1 MALGERIL
9 ETIGAHELGAARTFH
24 LDRLAD
30 AIFEHHWHLSDLS
43 WSSLPLLPIPQR
55 AKGRRLQAFVEF
67 GKRAIRVQLAGE
79 RVAVAAAN
87 ILLAFAQASGLAGAA
102 QRAIAGVLNDEA
114 SHTAVMTELAARAD
128 SEYANVD
135 ISAPGESPLFSAF
148 LAEMP
153 ELHPALVAMFMGA
166 YEAMVAIRSY
176 NEEAGYE
183 MPSVLGEIAER
194 MGKDDGRHA
203 KVMRLVAQELV
214 ELFRAQGALS
224 SANGESVRHALLDP
238 TRRFWPLLI
247 QHEWLLIHDD
257 PRLAREF
264 QRRAD
269 EDAVVGRRF
278 FSACGLQPE
287 ELDYVDLE
295 TLTSD
300 TAARC
305 VNNAALNSSGLSTI
319 GE

>member
-1 MALGERIL
+1 
-9 ETIGAHELGAARTFH
+9 
-24 LDRLAD
+24 
-30 AIFEHHWHLSDLS
+30 
-43 WSSLPLLPIPQR
+43 
-55 AKGRRLQAFVEF
+55 
-67 GKRAIRVQLAGE
+67 
-79 RVAVAAAN
+79 
-87 ILLAFAQASGLAGAA
+87 
-102 QRAIAGVLNDEA
+102 
-114 SHTAVMTELAARAD
+114 
-128 SEYANVD
+128 
-135 ISAPGESPLFSAF
+135 
-148 LAEMP
+148 
-153 ELHPALVAMFMGA
+153 MFMGA

-203 KVMRLVAQELV
+203 KVMRLVAQELL
-214 ELFRAQGALS
+214 ELFRAQGAPAS
-224 SANGESVRHALLDP
+224 VNGESARRALLDP

-305 VNNAALNSSGLSTI
+305 VNNAVLNSSGLSTI